1 MVKWGADGKEGSMLS
16 GPLLGFLGSRPCFH
30 MWVSFVFVWLW
41 KWLQA
46 GLAYMLIIPKP
57 EFPEHIL
64 SWLPLEKNPR
74 DKYHCLLLVSVRPL
88 HASECEPVGHGAL
101 REAGSGS
108 HSCLRSWA
116 GALSPKWGREDVLT
130 GQNGGVC
137 SLFSNIF
144 LKCLEFKYLLL
155 ENLIWMASS
164 INEPFGLLIDDYE
177 A

>member
-16 GPLLGFLGSRPCFH
+16 GPLFCFVGSRPCFRV
-30 MWVSFVFVWLW
+30 WVSFVFVWLW

-46 GLAYMLIIPKP
+46 SVAYMLIIPKP
-57 EFPEHIL
+57 EFPEH
-64 SWLPLEKNPR
+64 
-74 DKYHCLLLVSVRPL
+74 LLLASSWKESQGWISLPPL
-88 HASECEPVGHGAL
+88 GLCSATPRQRVWARGPRRAQRGWEWVTQLLPFLSGAL
-101 REAGSGS
+101 F
-108 HSCLRSWA
+108 
-116 GALSPKWGREDVLT
+116 PKWGREDVLT